1 MGFATYLKRGIRYVL
16 KGVPENKL
24 TVNIRTVEPGDLLRN
39 RNIIVT
45 GGGRGLGVLRKAQRF
60 LSREEKRQ
68 H

>member
-1 MGFATYLKRGIRYVL
+1 MTLLGFATYLKRGIRYVL

-45 GGGRGLGVLRKAQRF
+45 GGGRGLGYYIA
-60 LSREEKRQ
+60 
-68 H
+68 